1 MKTLIYI
8 GAHTGVGLYRLLEK
22 RRFDVIYAFEPDP
35 EMFEQ
40 LKANYSHISQW
51 PEKLQDNVPQIT
63 CINAAC
69 SKETG
74 PKILYITENRVSSSL
89 SDVNMLNQGERG
101 HSGGIPAFKTIEI
114 HSINLKEFCNIHNI
128 KHIDMLVT
136 DCQGSDYEI
145 LTTMKEFIDEKR
157 IDELFC
163 ETHKDG
169 MELYVGL
176 DNSFSLFKSLL
187 GENYKISHFC
197 FDTYHI
203 DVDDLT
209 LLNQMSGWNEWDTSW
224 KLQ

>member
-1 MKTLIYI
+1 MKTLIYV
-8 GAHTGVGLYRLLEK
+8 GANRGFGLYRLLQK
-22 RRFDVIYAFEPDP
+22 RQFDVIYAFEPDP

-40 LKANYSHISQW
+40 LKTNYS
-51 PEKLQDNVPQIT
+51 NVPQIT

-74 PKILYITENRVSSSL
+74 PKTLYITENRVSSSL
-89 SDVNMLNQGERG
+89 SDVNMSNQEQFGG
-101 HSGGIPAFKTIEI
+101 HSGGKPAFKTTEI
-114 HSINLKEFCNIHNI
+114 HSVNLKEFCNIHNI

-169 MELYVGL
+169 MELYIGL

-187 GENYKISHFC
+187 GENYKISHLC
-197 FDTYHI
+197 YDQYHI
-203 DVDDLT
+203 DIDDLT
-209 LLNQMSGWNEWDTSW
+209 LLNQMSRWNEWDTSW
-224 KLQ
+224 KLR

>member
-8 GAHTGVGLYRLLEK
+8 GANRGFGLYRLLQK
-22 RRFDVIYAFEPDP
+22 RQFDVIYAFEPDP

-40 LKANYSHISQW
+40 LKTNYS
-51 PEKLQDNVPQIT
+51 NVPQIT

-74 PKILYITENRVSSSL
+74 PKTLYITENRVSSSL
-89 SDVNMLNQGERG
+89 SNVNMSNQEQFGG
-101 HSGGIPAFKTIEI
+101 HSGGKPAFKTTEI
-114 HSINLKEFCNIHNI
+114 HSVNLKEFCTINNI

-163 ETHKDG
+163 ETHQDG
-169 MELYVGL
+169 VEMYVGL
-176 DNSFSLFKSLL
+176 DNTFSQFKSIL
-187 GENYKISHFC
+187 GENYKVSHFSA
-197 FDTYHI
+197 DGHHI
-203 DVDDLT
+203 DANNLT
-209 LLNQMSGWNEWDTSW
+209 ELNKHMEWDTSW
-224 KLQ
+224 KLL

>member
-1 MKTLIYI
+1 MKTLIYV
-8 GAHTGVGLYRLLEK
+8 GANRGFGLYRLLQK
-22 RRFDVIYAFEPDP
+22 RQFDVIYAFEPDP

-40 LKANYSHISQW
+40 LKTNYS
-51 PEKLQDNVPQIT
+51 NVPQIT

-74 PKILYITENRVSSSL
+74 PKTLYITENRVSSSL
-89 SDVNMLNQGERG
+89 SDVNMTNQEQFGG
-101 HSGGIPAFKTIEI
+101 HSGGKPAFKTTEI
-114 HSINLKEFCNIHNI
+114 HSVNLKEFCTINNI

-169 MELYVGL
+169 VEMYVGL
-176 DNSFSLFKSLL
+176 DNTFSRFKSIL
-187 GENYKISHFC
+187 GENYKVSYFSADGH
-197 FDTYHI
+197 HI
-203 DVDDLT
+203 DANNLT
-209 LLNQMSGWNEWDTSW
+209 ELNKHMEWDTSW
-224 KLQ
+224 KLL

>member
-1 MKTLIYI
+1 MKTLIYV
-8 GAHTGVGLYRLLEK
+8 GANRGFGLYRLLQK
-22 RRFDVIYAFEPDP
+22 RQFDVIYAFEPDP

-40 LKANYSHISQW
+40 LKTNYS
-51 PEKLQDNVPQIT
+51 NVPQIT

-74 PKILYITENRVSSSL
+74 PKTLYITENRVSSSL
-89 SDVNMLNQGERG
+89 SDVNMSNQEQFGG
-101 HSGGIPAFKTIEI
+101 HSGGKPAFKTTEI
-114 HSINLKEFCNIHNI
+114 HSVNLKEFCTINNI

-169 MELYVGL
+169 VEMYVGL
-176 DNSFSLFKSLL
+176 DNTFSRFKSIL
-187 GENYKISHFC
+187 GENYKVSYFSADGH
-197 FDTYHI
+197 HI
-203 DVDDLT
+203 DANNLT
-209 LLNQMSGWNEWDTSW
+209 ELNNHMEWDTSW
-224 KLQ
+224 KLL

>member
-1 MKTLIYI
+1 MKTLIYV
-8 GAHTGVGLYRLLEK
+8 GANRGFGLYRLLQK
-22 RRFDVIYAFEPDP
+22 RQFDVIYAFEPDP

-40 LKANYSHISQW
+40 LKTNYS
-51 PEKLQDNVPQIT
+51 NVPQIT

-74 PKILYITENRVSSSL
+74 PKTLYITENRVSSSL
-89 SDVNMLNQGERG
+89 SDVNMSNQEQFGG
-101 HSGGIPAFKTIEI
+101 HSGGKPAFKTTEI
-114 HSINLKEFCNIHNI
+114 HSVNLKEFCTINNI

-169 MELYVGL
+169 VEMYVGL
-176 DNSFSLFKSLL
+176 DNTFSRFKSIL
-187 GENYKISHFC
+187 GENYKVSYFSADGH
-197 FDTYHI
+197 HI
-203 DVDDLT
+203 DANNLT
-209 LLNQMSGWNEWDTSW
+209 ELNKHMEWDTSW
-224 KLQ
+224 KLL

>member
-1 MKTLIYI
+1 MKTLIYV
-8 GAHTGVGLYRLLEK
+8 GANRGFGLYRLLQK
-22 RRFDVIYAFEPDP
+22 HQFDVIYAFEPDP

-40 LKANYSHISQW
+40 LKTNYS
-51 PEKLQDNVPQIT
+51 NVPQIT

-74 PKILYITENRVSSSL
+74 PKTLYITENRVSSSL
-89 SDVNMLNQGERG
+89 SDVNMSNQEQFGG
-101 HSGGIPAFKTIEI
+101 HSGGKPAFKTTEI
-114 HSINLKEFCNIHNI
+114 HSVNLKEFCMINNI

-169 MELYVGL
+169 VEMYVGL
-176 DNSFSLFKSLL
+176 DNTFSRFKSIL
-187 GENYKISHFC
+187 GENYKVSYFSADGH
-197 FDTYHI
+197 HI
-203 DVDDLT
+203 DANNLT
-209 LLNQMSGWNEWDTSW
+209 ELNKHMEWDTSW
-224 KLQ
+224 KLL